1 MYHTDE
7 ERKQAARDSKLKY
20 SRSHKGQHRK
30 ENMTPEAYKK
40 FLEYHREYRRRYR
53 KTEAGREALR
63 ISHRKQATQRVKV
76 WCHID
81 GKGKYV
87 GVRNEV
93 ADILY
98 RLEPSER
105 TREALESAK
114 KKVYGIE
121 G

>member
-7 ERKQAARDSKLKY
+7 EREQAARDSRLKY

-30 ENMTPEAYKK
+30 ENMTPEAYRK
-40 FLEYHREYRRRYR
+40 FLEYHREYQRRYR
-53 KTEAGREALR
+53 KTEAGREVVR
-63 ISHRKQATQRVKV
+63 ISHRQQATQRVKV

-87 GVRNEV
+87 NVRNEV

-98 RLEPSER
+98 KLEPSER

-114 KKVYGIE
+114 QKVHGIE